1 MFERFFEHDTKG
13 ALKGLTLEWKCPQ
26 CEGLNFR
33 ILIKG
38 QRASGEYH
46 TRCRYCR
53 AKFRVVYSGGD
64 IIIPGEA
71 EFLGMLDKEDF
82 PSEERTEMIRD
93 FAEIEYMKRDD
104 AAFGAIAEKEKALEE
119 KVAVAKRMRR

>member
-1 MFERFFEHDTKG
+1 MFEKFFEHDTEG

-33 ILIKG
+33 ILVSG
-38 QRASGEYH
+38 QRASGECH

-53 AKFRVVYSGGD
+53 ARFRVVYS
-64 IIIPGEA
+64 
-71 EFLGMLDKEDF
+71 
-82 PSEERTEMIRD
+82 
-93 FAEIEYMKRDD
+93 EIEYMKRDD
-104 AAFGAIAEKEKALEE
+104 AAPGAIAEKEKALEE